1 MRRRTWRKG
10 ERRSMTSAELQL
22 EILQA
27 VKTAPDCEN
36 LIGVFVQP
44 TTPKTDLEANWEIQG
59 VRFGNADRKIVNE
72 ALTTVVSRLQQKYR
86 ISAPK

>member
-1 MRRRTWRKG
+1 MWRKG

-22 EILQA
+22 KILQA
-27 VKTAPDCEN
+27 VKATPDCEN

-44 TTPKTDLEANWEIQG
+44 TTPKTDLEPNWEIQG
-59 VRFGNADRKIVNE
+59 VRFGKTDRKLVNE
-72 ALTTVVSRLQQKYR
+72 ALATVITRLQQKYR